1 MENTKS
7 FEYKGKEIKLVFNLN
22 VMQAIQE
29 EYKTVD
35 AWGKLTDGESGE
47 VDIKALIFGLTA
59 MINEAI
65 DIDNDENGTNEPFY
79 STKKVGR
86 IITEVGLANATK
98 ALNETVI
105 NSTKDD
111 SGKNTYSMRRMML
124 QSISHG

>member
-1 MENTKS
+1 MENTTK

-22 VMQAIQE
+22 VMQSIQE

-65 DIDNDENGTNEPFY
+65 DIDNDENGTNEPFF
-79 STKKVGR
+79 SPKQVGR
-86 IITEVGLANATK
+86 IITDVGLAKATK
-98 ALNETVI
+98 ALNQTVI
-105 NSTKDD
+105 DATKDD
-111 SGKNTYSMRRMML
+111 SGKNT
-124 QSISHG
+124 

>member
-79 STKKVGR
+79 SAKKVGR

-111 SGKNTYSMRRMML
+111 SGKNT
-124 QSISHG
+124 